1 MLPHLALT
9 SHLYAI
15 ATGVAAGVAIHRYKD
30 DIKRLIIDP
39 FQESTLDPLERNV
52 AYICQLI
59 AVKLAQHLADRE
71 KQKSKPA
78 HSACGG
84 EPQLV
89 AIKQSGTD
97 LSYSAGEQD
106 VPANYLTS
114 DQLDINDLIQERK
127 RRKQVN
133 ESMFDSWE
141 ILSEESF
148 DDLSIASLD

>member
-1 MLPHLALT
+1 M
-9 SHLYAI
+9 YAI

-39 FQESTLDPLERNV
+39 LQESTLDPLERNM
-52 AYICQLI
+52 AYLCQLI

-71 KQKSKPA
+71 KQKSKPFA
-78 HSACGG
+78 QSARRG
-84 EPQLV
+84 EPQLIAV
-89 AIKQSGTD
+89 KQSGTD
-97 LSYSAGEQD
+97 SAYFEGEQD
-106 VPANYLTS
+106 VPVNYLTS

-133 ESMFDSWE
+133 ESVCDSWE
-141 ILSEESF
+141 VLSEESF